1 MTVKNK
7 KKIPMK
13 IIPKKTASKKPSP
26 KKTTRKKNSPSV
38 YRGEDAFTPSPIQDI

>member
-1 MTVKNK
+1 MTVKKILPK
-7 KKIPMK
+7 KKIP
-13 IIPKKTASKKPSP
+13 KKAASKKPSP